1 MEKAGLPLVPVFEL
15 SALIKSR
22 EVSPVEVVEAYL
34 DRISSVDPKINTYLT
49 VCGEEALRA
58 ARESEE
64 ELVRGRYRGVMHGIP
79 VGVKDQIFTK
89 GIRTTG
95 GSPVF
100 SDYVPD
106 EDATVVAKLK
116 ASGAIVLGKTNMTEF
131 ATSTSLSY
139 RFKTALNPWDLDR
152 YAGSS
157 SGGSAAAAAAS
168 LCATSL
174 GEDTGGSIRVPASWC
189 GVVGVK
195 PSWGRVSRHGVMRG
209 IWYLDTIG
217 PFGRTVEDCAIT
229 LQVIAGHDSR
239 DPHTWAVPVPDYRKA
254 LDGNIKGLRIGVV
267 KELMGSEEV
276 DAEVRDAMVKAVDV
290 LGELGALVEEVSI
303 PLSAHARTIMGG
315 LKIEPPITH
324 RELVR
329 HRLQELGQENRV
341 GYIVGSIFPAQAYY
355 KAQKLTSLL
364 RRQVMGALEKMDVL
378 VLPTA
383 AGTAQEVAPEPT
395 DDTGPS
401 RHPRLGASSN
411 YAGLSSTPGIF
422 TQSFSL
428 AAIPALSICCGFT
441 SRNLPIGLQIGG
453 RLFGEA
459 TMLKV
464 AHAYEQSTSWHTRRP
479 HV

>member
-1 MEKAGLPLVPVFEL
+1 MESAEIPFLPAYQL
-15 SALIKSR
+15 ADHIKSR
-22 EVSPVEVVEAYL
+22 DVSPVEVVEAYL
-34 DRISSVDPKINTYLT
+34 ERIGSVDPKVNSYLT
-49 VCGEEALRA
+49 VCAEEALLA
-58 ARESEE
+58 ARESEV
-64 ELVRGRYRGVMHGIP
+64 ELVRGRYRGAMHGIP
-79 VGVKDQIFTK
+79 VGVKDQIFTR
-89 GIRTTG
+89 GIPTTG

-100 SDYVPD
+100 KDYVPS
-106 EDATVVAKLK
+106 EDATLVSKLK
-116 ASGAIVLGKTNMTEF
+116 SSGAIVLGKTNLTEF

-139 RFKTALNPWDLDR
+139 RFKAALNPWDLDR

-195 PSWGRVSRHGVMRG
+195 PSWGRVSRRGLMRG
-209 IWYLDTIG
+209 IWSMDTIG
-217 PFGRTVEDCAIT
+217 PFGRTVEDCAMT
-229 LQVIAGHDSR
+229 LQVIAGQDSR
-239 DPHTWAVPVPDYRKA
+239 DPHTWAVPVPDYKKA
-254 LDGNIKGLRIGVV
+254 LDGDIKGLRIGVV

-276 DAEVRDAMVKAVDV
+276 DAEVRDALVKAIDV
-290 LGELGALVEEVSI
+290 LGELGASVEEVSI

-329 HRLQELGQENRV
+329 HHLQELGQENRV
-341 GYIVGSIFPAQAYY
+341 GYIVGGIFPAQAYY
-355 KAQKLTSLL
+355 KAQKLTYLL
-364 RRQVMGALEKMDVL
+364 RSQIMQVLEKEDVL

-383 AGTAQEVAPEPT
+383 AGTAQEVEPEPT
-395 DDTGPS
+395 NDTGAGH
-401 RHPRLGASSN
+401 HPRLGPVSN

-428 AAIPALSICCGFT
+428 AATPALSICCGFT
-441 SRNLPIGLQIGG
+441 SQNLPIGLQIGG

-464 AHAYEQSTSWHTRRP
+464 AHAYEQNTPWHTRRP
-479 HV
+479 PL